1 METKEQAENLIAEF
15 SLNILAEMGH
25 KLPMNEV
32 TGIAKRLAIA
42 AVDKII
48 NQITH
53 WCPAHILNFWMNV
66 KKELENYG
74 KDK

>member
-1 METKEQAENLIAEF
+1 MTDFKEQAENLIAEF

-48 NQITH
+48 NQVTN
-53 WCPAHILNFWMNV
+53 WCPAHILSHWMNV
-66 KKELENYG
+66 KKELDG
-74 KDK
+74 KDQ

>member
-1 METKEQAENLIAEF
+1 MIDPKEQAENLIAEF

-32 TGIAKRLAIA
+32 TGIARRLAIA

-53 WCPAHILNFWMNV
+53 WCPAHILNHWMNV
-66 KKELENYG
+66 KNELDG